1 MDEIN
6 IVDEIDQMTKLHLW
20 MELDH
25 GPTKDSNCCILH
37 W

>member
-6 IVDEIDQMTKLHLW
+6 IVDEIDQMMKLHLW

-25 GPTKDSNCCILH
+25 GPTKDCNCCKLH